1 MADGEIELRVNADG
15 VEDAAGELD
24 ETATEPGGGADG
36 GGRRGGGVGGAGGRM
51 VRLLGAIA
59 GLLALIEPV
68 LDVLGVVSNILK
80 AFVAPLAVVLLRALQ
95 PVLRLLLELLPGW
108 INWVN
113 ENEGMLTELTRMAVP
128 LITILPL
135 IKQGIIRAKNFL
147 QKLPGRIDTLKQ
159 DLKDKLSSLI
169 TDVQNL
175 PGDIKAFVSSLPGD
189 IGSEIAERLPG
200 DFSDTGSGVASG
212 LRGNPP
218 GADATAGERAGGALG
233 TLIRISGGLT
243 PLIDTITRDGNVD
256 LG

>member
-1 MADGEIELRVNADG
+1 MPDGEIELQVNADG

-24 ETATEPGGGADG
+24 ETATDAGGGAG
-36 GGRRGGGVGGAGGRM
+36 GGGGGGGMGGTGRM
-51 VRLLGAIA
+51 VRLLGAIV
-59 GLLALIEPV
+59 GLLALIEPI
-68 LDVLGVVSNILK
+68 LDVLGVVSNVLK
-80 AFVAPLAVVLLRALQ
+80 AFVAPLAVVLLRVLQ
-95 PVLRLLLELLPGW
+95 PVLRLLLELLPVW
-108 INWVN
+108 LNWVSD
-113 ENEGMLTELTRMAVP
+113 NEGLLNQLGVALLPLT
-128 LITILPL
+128 IFLPL
-135 IKQGIIRAKNFL
+135 IKEGIIRAKNFL

-212 LRGNPP
+212 LRGDPP

-233 TLIRISGGLT
+233 TIIRISGGLT

>member
-175 PGDIKAFVSSLPGD
+175 PGDI
-189 IGSEIAERLPG
+189 GSEIAERLPG

>member
-1 MADGEIELRVNADG
+1 MPDGEIELQVNAEG

-24 ETATEPGGGADG
+24 ETATEPGGGAGG

-68 LDVLGVVSNILK
+68 LDVLGVVSNVLK

-135 IKQGIIRAKNFL
+135 VAGLLGDAVGFL
-147 QKLPGRIDTLKQ
+147 Q
-159 DLKDKLSSLI
+159 
-169 TDVQNL
+169 
-175 PGDIKAFVSSLPGD
+175 SLPTKVD
-189 IGSEIAERLPG
+189 RLIAFIRSLQRKFGQAVADRLPSGPDLGGFNPFDGG
-200 DFSDTGSGVASG
+200 DRGDGGGGGDGGGDGFLGSVVQIG
-212 LRGNPP
+212 
-218 GADATAGERAGGALG
+218 
-233 TLIRISGGLT
+233 GGLT
-243 PLIDTITRDGNVD
+243 PFIDEVSRNGNVD
-256 LG
+256 LQ